1 MSADLIFPL
10 RGSRSGVVRLICAWL
25 MAVMLVVSGA
35 RPAHAG
41 SPIAVVAAEAV
52 WGDIARQ
59 VGGADVAVSSILTN
73 PATDPHAFEASPM
86 DGRRLGAAR
95 IVIANGGGYD
105 GWLDRLMEGGGNAGR
120 PVVLNVA
127 ALVGWRDGDNAHFWY
142 DLAMVRAVATAF
154 AADCGAILPDRR
166 AAVQERL
173 QQFLDALGPLQQRI
187 DRLRARYHG
196 VPVAA
201 SEPIFGLMTRQ
212 IELTMHDGDFQR
224 AVMNGTDP
232 GPSEV
237 AGFERDL
244 TERRVRML
252 ILNEQTTGPATDRLE
267 QLAQGAGIP
276 VLHVGESLPP
286 GMRYQDWI
294 AGMLDRLDQAL
305 AHAPPGGPT

>member
-1 MSADLIFPL
+1 M
-10 RGSRSGVVRLICAWL
+10 RLMCVWL
-25 MAVMLVVSGA
+25 MAVMLMVLSA
-35 RPAHAG
+35 WSAHAD
-41 SPIAVVAAEAV
+41 SPVAVVAAEAV

-59 VGGADVAVSSILTN
+59 VGGPDVTVSSILTN
-73 PATDPHAFEASPM
+73 PAADPHAFEASPM
-86 DGRRLGAAR
+86 DGRRLGTAR

-105 GWLDRLMEGGGNAGR
+105 GWLDRLMEGSGNADR

-127 ALVGWRDGDNAHFWY
+127 ALVGWRDGENAHFWY
-142 DLAMVRAVATAF
+142 DLTMVRAVATAF

-166 AAVQERL
+166 AALQDRL
-173 QQFLDALGPLQQRI
+173 QQFLDALGPLEQRI

-212 IELTMHDGDFQR
+212 IGLTMHDGDFQR

-244 TERRVRML
+244 TDRRVRML